1 MLGEASISEGETRS
15 IQSNREEEDKR
26 VPVAKKKKKFIGK
39 IASCSAYHIYRTG
52 IYPVHFVKMS
62 QKNSYS
68 NGVTQIFR
76 ANTLYA

>member
-26 VPVAKKKKKFIGK
+26 VPVAKKKFIGK
-39 IASCSAYHIYRTG
+39 IASGSAYHIYRTG

-68 NGVTQIFR
+68 NRVTQIFR

>member
-26 VPVAKKKKKFIGK
+26 VPVAKKKKFIGK
-39 IASCSAYHIYRTG
+39 IASGSVPVIFIGLEYF
-52 IYPVHFVKMS
+52 PVHFVKMS

>member
-26 VPVAKKKKKFIGK
+26 VPVAKKKKFIGK
-39 IASCSAYHIYRTG
+39 IASGSAYHIYRTG

-62 QKNSYS
+62 QKISYS